1 MLVQESTY
9 KMTKLRNLVQMFTIN
24 KEIEDKGLYTLT
36 EVKELSSNRREYS
49 LLHVFSKE
57 IL

>member
-1 MLVQESTY
+1 MLLQESTY
-9 KMTKLRNLVQMFTIN
+9 KLTKLRNLVQMFTIN

>member
-9 KMTKLRNLVQMFTIN
+9 KLTKLRNLVQMFTIN